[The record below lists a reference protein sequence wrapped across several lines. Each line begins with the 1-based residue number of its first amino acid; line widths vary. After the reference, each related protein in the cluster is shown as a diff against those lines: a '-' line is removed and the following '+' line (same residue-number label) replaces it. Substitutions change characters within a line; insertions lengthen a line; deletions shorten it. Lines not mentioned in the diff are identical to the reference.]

1 MSSIYVKT
9 PSETKAIQDL
19 NVKAGNLAAT
29 DMLPIN
35 QDDGGGNFSAKCIT
49 GQQII
54 DAVPTGGIDLDYS
67 SITSAIKADLTQ
79 SSQPQ
84 YGAAVTIRAN
94 GSLLNGQPVI
104 WNYASGTA
112 TAITAGALPTQQ
124 IALGICLENISNG
137 NTGKVLVNGF
147 ATARRTTIYTPNEET
162 VQLTE
167 ETNGAMY
174 GLTNNTTF
182 TDNNLGSGGDYSNG
196 QNYQITFDAG
206 AGYTTNVTVNDFAF
220 EHTST
225 RMYDR
230 LGIQVSNDNVEYI
243 DYQIPWGQRSNDD
256 TPPYSSYFF
265 ENASWNSAGSSPG
278 PILPEN
284 TPRAILL
291 GASGFPN
298 VLNTAHR
305 YVRFYFLSDGSAGEL
320 GWDMTLQPNIPYSS
334 PAETLAVGSTLY
346 LSNSY
351 PSQLLTETDTSQV
364 RFGYNI
370 YENTEN
376 DSILMRVQPPRS

>member
-1 MSSIYVKT
+1 MNSIYVKT
-9 PSETKAIQDL
+9 PSETKAVQNLDI
-19 NVKAGNLAAT
+19 KAGNLAAT

-54 DAVPTGGIDLDYS
+54 DAVPAGGVDLDYS
-67 SITSAIKADLTQ
+67 NITSAIKADLTQ
-79 SSQPQ
+79 ASQPQ
-84 YGAAVTIRAN
+84 YGAAVTVRAT
-94 GSLLNGQPVI
+94 GALLNGQPVI

-112 TAITAGALPTQQ
+112 TAITPGGLPAQQ
-124 IALGICLENISNG
+124 LALGICLENIADG
-137 NTGKVLVNGF
+137 ATGKILISGY
-147 ATARRTTIYTPNEET
+147 ATARRTTIYNPNSAT
-162 VQLTE
+162 VLLTE
-167 ETNGAMY
+167 ETNNSVI
-174 GLTNNTTF
+174 GLTNDTTF
-182 TDNNLGSGGDYSNG
+182 TDSGAGGSYGNN

-230 LGIQVSNDNVEYI
+230 LGIQVSNDNVEFVNYE
-243 DYQIPWGQRSNDD
+243 IPWGQRSDND
-256 TPPYSSYFF
+256 TPPYDSYFF
-265 ENASWNSAGSSPG
+265 ENASWNSVGSSPG

-298 VLNTAHR
+298 ILNTNHR
-305 YVRFYFLSDGSAGEL
+305 YVRFYFFSDSSSPDS
-320 GWDMTLQPNIPYSS
+320 GWNMTLQPNVPYST
-334 PAETLAVGSTLY
+334 PAQTLAVGSTLY
-346 LSNSY
+346 LENNY
-351 PSQLLTETDTSQV
+351 PSQLLTEVTTSQV
-364 RFGYNI
+364 RFGYSI
-370 YENTEN
+370 YDNTEN